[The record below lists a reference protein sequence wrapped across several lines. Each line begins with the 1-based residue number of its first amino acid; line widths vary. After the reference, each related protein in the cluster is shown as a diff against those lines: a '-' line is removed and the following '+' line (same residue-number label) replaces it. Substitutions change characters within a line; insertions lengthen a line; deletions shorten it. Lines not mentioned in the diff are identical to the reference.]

1 MGRDPVSIDA
11 PLGHE
16 GDDPLKDFIP
26 DRGVASALDH
36 VASEELKVIIG
47 EALTMLTPREEK
59 ILRLRFGLGGAQPH
73 TLEEIGQRID
83 LTRER
88 VRQIELGAL
97 RKLQHPIRRRKLEA
111 AIDGVHLPKDRA
123 A

>member
-1 MGRDPVSIDA
+1 
-11 PLGHE
+11 
-16 GDDPLKDFIP
+16 
-26 DRGVASALDH
+26 

-47 EALTMLTPREEK
+47 EALTTLTPREEK